1 LSATTPWI
9 TTEERTT
16 VRLTRRFDRP
26 PARVFQAWTDP
37 AKVQAWAAS
46 PDSGEAL
53 VRVELNPRVGRSF
66 ALVVR
71 RAGEEVRHSGEYIE
85 VVKPR
90 RLVFTWVVAA
100 VSKETTLVS
109 IDLQAVWSGTDLTLK
124 HERVLPAERTRTEA
138 RWAGILDTIASLVST

>member
-1 LSATTPWI
+1 M
-9 TTEERTT
+9 TTEERAT
-16 VRLTRRFDRP
+16 VRLTRHFDFP

-37 AKVQAWAAS
+37 AKVRAWIAS
-46 PDSGEAL
+46 PESGDVL
-53 VRVELNPRVGRSF
+53 VRVDLNPRVGRGF

-71 RAGEEVRHSGEYIE
+71 RAGEEVCHSGEYIE

-90 RLVFTWVVAA
+90 RLVFTWVVPA

-124 HERVLPAERTRTEA
+124 HERVLPADRTRTEA
-138 RWAGILDTIASLVST
+138 RWAGILDTIGSLLSP